1 MLQLQSLPCEL
12 LLAIALHV
20 PQPALNGLAHTCRHL
35 NKVITP
41 LLYKSV
47 LWQGHHHAR
56 RVFNNE
62 AFVWQ
67 QEYLPTERSVTH
79 QADALV
85 LPSSESI
92 IFDLDAFTRTVLSS
106 ESLRSLVKSVDLR
119 WHNEQFDD
127 DDSVRCC
134 LQALE
139 SSHLHLQIFFPRYLP
154 GQPSHYWRVRLTA
167 NGLTFRTCTP

>member
-1 MLQLQSLPCEL
+1 MPQLQSLPSEL

-20 PQPALNGLAHTCRHL
+20 PQPALNGLAHTCRRL

-56 RVFNNE
+56 P
-62 AFVWQ
+62 FVWQ
-67 QEYLPTERSVTH
+67 QEHLPTERSVAH

-85 LPSSESI
+85 IPSSESI

-119 WHNEQFDD
+119 W
-127 DDSVRCC
+127 DSVRCC
-134 LQALE
+134 LQAL
-139 SSHLHLQIFFPRYLP
+139 HLHLESFFPRYLP
-154 GQPSHYWRVRLTA
+154 GQPSYRWGVRLTA
-167 NGLTFRTCTP
+167 NGVTPRTCTP